1 MAEIIEAFDV
11 PAPTPIVWAVLQ
23 DVPAVVPCMPGAAL
37 LQVDGDTYVGR
48 LRVKV
53 GPIAAEFEGTAK
65 VVERDEARHRS
76 RIEASGV
83 DRRGGNR
90 GSASVEYQLSAVE
103 TGTRV
108 ELLADYRLQGPMAQ
122 FGRTGLIAD
131 MSAKLTREFAECL
144 RQRLGEGTASE
155 PPRPEGE
162 P

>member
-1 MAEIIEAFDV
+1 MAEITQTFDV
-11 PAPTPIVWAVLQ
+11 SAPTPIVWAALQ
-23 DVPAVVPCMPGAAL
+23 DVPALVPCMPGAAL
-37 LQVDGDTYVGR
+37 LQVDGDTYIGR

-53 GPIAAEFEGTAK
+53 GPIAAEFEGTAR
-65 VVERDEARHRS
+65 VVERDEARHRA

-90 GSASVEYQLSAVE
+90 GSASVEYQLSPVDA
-103 TGTRV
+103 GTRV
-108 ELLADYRLQGPMAQ
+108 ALLADYRLRGPMAQ

-144 RQRLGEGTASE
+144 RHRLGEGTASE
-155 PPRPEGE
+155 PPRSEEE